1 MALVTLLGGP
11 NDGARVDPLGQK
23 YISADSGRLFT
34 GPTLYVANKYA
45 SAWPIPGWDLLLLED
60 VTRGGLHHA
69 DGTEALWT
77 TWLYATEERHA
88 DIVEAFEPLNRVL
101 NDMEYVRGFKR
112 SSVYDLDGMHDV
124 ALERV
129 RHHLRKLLSLTT
141 GGHR

>member
-69 DGTEALWT
+69 DGTEAWWT
-77 TWLYATEERHA
+77 TWLYATKERHA
-88 DIVEAFEPLNRVL
+88 DIIEAFEPLNRAL
-101 NDMEYVRGFKR
+101 GEMEYVRGLER
-112 SSVYDLDGMHDV
+112 SILYDLDWTHDY
-124 ALERV
+124 ALRRV
-129 RHHLRKLLSLTT
+129 SHHLHRLLSLTT